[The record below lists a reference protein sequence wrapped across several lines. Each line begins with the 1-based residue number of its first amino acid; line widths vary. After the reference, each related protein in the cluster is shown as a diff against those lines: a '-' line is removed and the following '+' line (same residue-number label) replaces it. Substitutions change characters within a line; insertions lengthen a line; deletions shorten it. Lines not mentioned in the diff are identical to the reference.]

1 MKSIW
6 TTFPDGELGVR
17 VDGVRASATIF
28 SSLRNADDI
37 WKLSLAADALRG
49 RGAKRVT
56 LIAPYLG
63 YSRQD
68 RRVHPGDSAGG
79 PLLLRQLA
87 AAGITR
93 LVTADLHGKYLLK
106 PLPLAL
112 VSVDP
117 WPLFA
122 SALKKRLGR
131 APVTMCAPD
140 HGAVKRA
147 LAVAGRMKCA
157 SMAWVEKRRVS
168 GSRILSGGLRGRVL
182 GETAVIVD
190 DILSTGVTIEA
201 AVKALRKAGIKRFWV
216 AVTHAVFSDGAAKRL
231 ERAGV
236 ERLFVSDTLP
246 KPKTRI
252 RTERISVA
260 ALLKKEGAIR

>member
-1 MKSIW
+1 MDIQW
-6 TTFPDGELGVR
+6 ITFPDGERQARSG
-17 VDGVRASATIF
+17 ATGDKALIV
-28 SSLRNADDI
+28 SDMRTADDF
-37 WKLSLAADALRG
+37 WKVSLMADALRG

-63 YSRQD
+63 YARQD
-68 RRVHPGDSAGG
+68 RRAQPGDAAGG

-87 AAGITR
+87 AAGVTK
-93 LVTADLHGKYLLK
+93 LVTADLHGDYLRK
-106 PLPLAL
+106 PQPLSL
-112 VSVDP
+112 VSADT

-122 SALKKRLGR
+122 AALKKRLGR
-131 APVTMCAPD
+131 VPVTICAPD

-147 LAVAGRMKCA
+147 LAVAGRMKDA
-157 SMAWVEKRRVS
+157 SMAWVEKHRV
-168 GSRILSGGLRGRVL
+168 GGARILTGRLRGRLL

-201 AVKALRKAGIKRFWV
+201 AVKALRKAGIRRVWV

-252 RTERISVA
+252 RTERLSVG
-260 ALLKKEGAIR
+260 ALLRKAAR